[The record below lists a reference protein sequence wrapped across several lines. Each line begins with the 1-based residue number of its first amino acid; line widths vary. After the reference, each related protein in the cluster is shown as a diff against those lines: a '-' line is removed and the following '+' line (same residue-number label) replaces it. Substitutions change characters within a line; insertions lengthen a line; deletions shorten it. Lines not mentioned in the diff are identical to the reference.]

1 MCSIFGQISFKN
13 KLINKEN
20 FINASSLLQHRG
32 PDKNGYKSDNLNYQ
46 FAFNRLAI
54 IDLNDTGD
62 QPMVSGC
69 GRYVCIFNGE
79 IYNHKQIFS
88 IIEKNF
94 KWRGTSD
101 TEILVNAWSL
111 WEKETL
117 DKIDGMYAFAIW
129 DNKEKK
135 IIIARDRFGEKPL
148 YFMLDNNN
156 SLFFSSR
163 PAPIIK
169 IFPDLKNK
177 FDENGLKYFNDAG
190 FFPKNQSVY
199 KNIKKLEPGS
209 ILEFKS
215 NEIYINKYWSINSF
229 ITKNL
234 KKKKLSHYVEE
245 LENLLTESISDRL
258 ISDKP
263 VGFLLSGGID
273 SSLIT
278 SIAAKITNKDNIN
291 AFNLGFDDQN
301 HDESKDAEMVAN
313 YLKIKLNKKILLPSQ
328 LIDLLPEFFKK
339 FDEPF
344 SDPASFPL
352 MAISEFAKTKVD
364 VVLTGDGGDELFGG
378 YNNYTYMV
386 LLKKFNIILSLVKNT
401 VLPNLFKKYGS
412 HKIRLLGNLFNYNDN
427 ISRFAFIRSARK
439 DFMSVYDNSN
449 QTEMINSYL
458 KDDIDLNN
466 EFDFMNKIMKLDI
479 INTLNNNYL
488 QKTDLSTMAYS
499 LECRSP
505 FLSKKIIEWSLT
517 IPSKFKVNFFNK
529 KIILKELAKKFL
541 PNRILTKK
549 KQGFEPPIKNWL
561 KNDLKQ
567 WSLDII
573 NNEKNYENL
582 KIDKNRLLNLFNLH
596 LSGKRDCHPY
606 LWATLMIMKFNEQK

>member
-1 MCSIFGQISFKN
+1 MCSIFGQISFKE

-20 FINASSLLQHRG
+20 FIKASNLLQHRG
-32 PDKNGYKSDNLNYQ
+32 PDKKGYKSDNINYQ
-46 FAFNRLAI
+46 FAFNRLSI
-54 IDLNDTGD
+54 IDLNETGD
-62 QPMVSGC
+62 QPMVSDC
-69 GRYVCIFNGE
+69 GRFVCIFNGE
-79 IYNHKQIFS
+79 IYNHKKIFS
-88 IIEKNF
+88 NIKKNF

-111 WEKETL
+111 WQKETL

-129 DNKEKK
+129 DNEEKK

-163 PAPIIK
+163 PTPIIK
-169 IFPDLKNK
+169 IFPNLKNK

-199 KNIKKLEPGS
+199 KNIKKLEPGG

-215 NEIYINKYWSINSF
+215 NEIFINKYWSINSF
-229 ITKNL
+229 NTKNL
-234 KKKKLSHYVEE
+234 KQKKLSHYVKE

-258 ISDKP
+258 ISDRP
-263 VGFLLSGGID
+263 VGFLLSGGVD

-278 SIAAKITNKDNIN
+278 SIAAKITNKDNIK
-291 AFNLGFDDQN
+291 AFNLGFEDQN
-301 HDESKDAEMVAN
+301 YDESKDAEMVAN
-313 YLKIKLNKKILLPSQ
+313 YLNIKLNKKKLLPSQ
-328 LIDLLPEFFKK
+328 LIDLLPEFFNK

-352 MAISEFAKTKVD
+352 MAISKFAKTEVD

-378 YNNYTYMV
+378 YNNYTYMA
-386 LLKKFNIILSLVKNT
+386 LLKKFDIISSLLKKT
-401 VLPNLFKKYGS
+401 FLPNLLKRYGN

-439 DFMSVYDNSN
+439 DFMTVYDNSN

-458 KDDIDLNN
+458 KDDIDLYN

-479 INTLNNNYL
+479 INTLNDNYL

-529 KIILKELAKKFL
+529 KIILKELARKFL
-541 PNRILTKK
+541 PNSILIKK

-561 KNDLKQ
+561 KNELKQ

-573 NNEKNYENL
+573 NNKKNYENL

-606 LWATLMIMKFNEQK
+606 LWATLMVLKFNEQK